1 MPWVSRGRSW
11 TAGTPGPTRPR
22 TWSGSCGGLTDRLKQ
37 LQAAHPGLVS
47 DCRAFGGAARLV
59 LTGDHAPALRRLCL
73 SADPRIGLIVAST
86 GMAPDVINIHPP
98 LVITERELD
107 VMTEV
112 LDRALTL
119 LGESLAGGSA

>member
-1 MPWVSRGRSW
+1 MLNRWDAWAEP
-11 TAGTPGPTRPR
+11 TADVERLA
-22 TWSGSCGGLTDRLKQ
+22 GGLTGRLKQ

-47 DCRAFGGAARLV
+47 DCHAFGGAARLV

-73 SADPRIGLIVAST
+73 SAGPRVGLVVAST
-86 GMAPDVINIHPP
+86 GIAPDVINIHPP
-98 LVITERELD
+98 LVIAERDLD

-119 LGESLAGGSA
+119 LGKSPEGSS

>member
-1 MPWVSRGRSW
+1 M
-11 TAGTPGPTRPR
+11 
-22 TWSGSCGGLTDRLKQ
+22 
-37 LQAAHPGLVS
+37 S